1 VRKTLRC
8 AALAAVAVALGAC
21 SAGPVTPPAPTT
33 SAPATSTTAAPSTA
47 GSAGQVFGTACSRFP
62 QGDAPG
68 SLTAM
73 ARQPAATA
81 IGTNPPLAELG
92 AAITAAG
99 LGGTLDQQQAVTVF
113 APDDAAFATVRTTLG
128 ADRFAALLQDT
139 RAVTGVL
146 ALTVVESRLDAAG
159 LVSAK
164 TVRTLSGA
172 ELTIGGTADAPTVTD
187 PQGTT
192 ARVLCGNIPTANAT
206 VFVIDK
212 VLMPRS

>member
-8 AALAAVAVALGAC
+8 AALAVVAAALGAC
-21 SAGPVTPPAPTT
+21 SAGPVAPPGPATT
-33 SAPATSTTAAPSTA
+33 APAVTTTAPSTA
-47 GSAGQVFGTACSRFP
+47 GSAGQVFGAACSRFP

-73 ARQPAATA
+73 ARQPVATA

-92 AAITAAG
+92 TAIGAAG
-99 LGGTLDQQQAVTVF
+99 LGSTLDQQQGVTVF

-128 ADRFAALLQDT
+128 AERFAALLADT

-146 ALTVVESRLDAAG
+146 ALNVVERRFDAAG
-159 LVSAK
+159 LLAAK
-164 TVRTLSGA
+164 TVRSLGGS

-192 ARVLCGNIPTANAT
+192 ARVLCGNITTANAT

-212 VLMPRS
+212 VLMPRT

>member
-8 AALAAVAVALGAC
+8 AALAAAAVALGAC
-21 SAGPVTPPAPTT
+21 SAGPVIPPAPAT
-33 SAPATSTTAAPSTA
+33 SAPATSTSAPSTA
-47 GSAGQVFGTACSRFP
+47 GSAGQVFGPACSRFG

-73 ARQPAATA
+73 AQRPVATA
-81 IGTNPPLAELG
+81 IGASAPLAELG

-99 LGGTLDQQQAVTVF
+99 LGSTLDQQQAVTVF
-113 APDDAAFATVRTTLG
+113 APDDAAFAKVRNTLG
-128 ADRFAALLQDT
+128 AGRFATLLADT

-146 ALTVVESRLDAAG
+146 ALTVVENRLDAAG
-159 LVSAK
+159 LVAAR
-164 TVRTLSGA
+164 TVRSLGGA

-206 VFVIDK
+206 VFVIDE

>member
-1 VRKTLRC
+1 
-8 AALAAVAVALGAC
+8 VAVALGAC
-21 SAGPVTPPAPTT
+21 RAGPVAPPTPTT
-33 SAPATSTTAAPSTA
+33 TAPVTSAAAAATA
-47 GSAGQVFGTACSRFP
+47 GGAGQVFGAACSRFP

-73 ARQPAATA
+73 ARQPVATA

-92 AAITAAG
+92 TAINAAG
-99 LGGTLDQQQAVTVF
+99 LGGTLDQQQAVTVL
-113 APDDAAFATVRTTLG
+113 APDDSAFATLRTTLG
-128 ADRFAALLQDT
+128 ADRFAALLADT

-146 ALTVVESRLDAAG
+146 ALTVLDSRLDAAG

-164 TVRTLSGA
+164 TVRSLGGA

-192 ARVLCGNIPTANAT
+192 TRVLCGNIPTANAT

-212 VLMPRS
+212 VLMPRT